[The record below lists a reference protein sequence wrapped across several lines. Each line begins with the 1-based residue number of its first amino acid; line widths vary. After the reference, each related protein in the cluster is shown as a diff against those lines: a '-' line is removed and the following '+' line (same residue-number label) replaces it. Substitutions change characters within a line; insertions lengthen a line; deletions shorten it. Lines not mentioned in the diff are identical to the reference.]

1 MCPADMVEVADLTF
15 KLPHRPTAAAMEP
28 IRSYDDS
35 TADFERRAIKELE
48 QLSTPVVESFVYGVM
63 LHWDTSSV
71 ADFVKVANLDHVT
84 TDLPS
89 WVTQPRGQITVDGF
103 KSDVMAVLSEVSGGL
118 AGENLAPNTF
128 TQNHSVLNRLAHI
141 EMEPFVQACMI
152 KLEPTALLAAAF
164 ILFEC
169 PGLSM
174 SPAHLLGPPPPS
186 RQVFY

>member
-1 MCPADMVEVADLTF
+1 MVEVAEFTF
-15 KLPHRPTAAAMEP
+15 KLPHPATAAAMEP
-28 IRSYDDS
+28 MGSYDDS
-35 TADFERRAIKELE
+35 TAGFERRAIKELG
-48 QLSTPVVESFVYGVM
+48 QLSTPVVERTVFGVM
-63 LHWDTSSV
+63 LHWDTSCV
-71 ADFVKVANLDHVT
+71 AKFVKVANLDHVT
-84 TDLPS
+84 ADLPS

-118 AGENLAPNTF
+118 AGDYLAPNTMM
-128 TQNHSVLNRLAHI
+128 QNHNVLNRLAHI

-152 KLEPTALLAAAF
+152 KFEPTALLAAAF
-164 ILFEC
+164 VLYEC